1 MVDKKDDLR
10 IARTGGRRLPQRIIP
25 SFTSL
30 MDDFFDDFFSAE
42 PFLSTRERALSPRI
56 DVIDKPNEFIVKA
69 EIPGVDKKDLDI
81 EIGDDYIT
89 LKGEK
94 KEAEEHK
101 EEDYYY
107 KESFH
112 GKFLR
117 EIALPQKI
125 KSDAAKAT
133 YENGILKISVP
144 KAEESKA
151 KKIQVA

>member
-1 MVDKKDDLR
+1 MADKEDLR

-25 SFTSL
+25 SFSSL
-30 MDDFFDDFFSAE
+30 MDDFFEDFFSTE
-42 PFLSTRERALSPRI
+42 PFLSTRERVLSPRVDI
-56 DVIDKPNEFIVKA
+56 IDKANEFLVKA
-69 EIPGVDKKDLDI
+69 EIPGIDKKDLDI

-89 LKGEK
+89 LRGEK

-117 EIALPQKI
+117 EIALPEKV

-133 YENGILKISVP
+133 YENGILKISIP

-151 KKIQVA
+151 KKIEVV

>member
-1 MVDKKDDLR
+1 MADKEDLR
-10 IARTGGRRLPQRIIP
+10 IARTGGRRLPQRVIP
-25 SFTSL
+25 SFSSL
-30 MDDFFDDFFSAE
+30 MDDFFDDFFNTE
-42 PFLSTRERALSPRI
+42 PFLSTKERVLSPRVDI
-56 DVIDKPNEFIVKA
+56 IDKHNEFLVKA

-89 LKGEK
+89 LRGEK

-117 EIALPQKI
+117 EISLPEKV

-133 YENGILKISVP
+133 YENGILKISIP

-151 KKIQVA
+151 KKIQVV